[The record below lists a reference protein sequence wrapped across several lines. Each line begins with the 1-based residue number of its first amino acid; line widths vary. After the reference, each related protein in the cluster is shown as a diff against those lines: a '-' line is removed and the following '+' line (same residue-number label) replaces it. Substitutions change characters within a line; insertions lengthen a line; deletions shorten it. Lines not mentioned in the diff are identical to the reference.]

1 MVSTPTSAT
10 SDQVRYSVDDDPTL
24 QDVDRLLADESSS
37 YPRFGSSSN
46 SGVNQAALISL
57 VSLFICS
64 ATSAYLAPHVAT
76 QSLVVVVSLPLVHFG
91 LLAFL
96 AFTHGVLQ
104 PRSIFGGGANRII
117 LGRGDGPQ
125 EQRTR
130 KLALLTGGAS
140 AVAMVLGLWQARWLD
155 GKLGQAVEVRA
166 SSSFRVRRLADA

>member
-10 SDQVRYSVDDDPTL
+10 SEQVRYSVDDDPTL
-24 QDVDRLLADESSS
+24 QDVDRLLADDQDSST
-37 YPRFGSSSN
+37 YPRLSAGSSST
-46 SGVNQAALISL
+46 SGVNQVALISL
-57 VSLFICS
+57 ASLFICS

-76 QSLVVVVSLPLVHFG
+76 QSLVVVVSLPFVHFG

-96 AFTHGVLQ
+96 AFAHGVLR
-104 PRSIFGGGANRII
+104 PRSIFGGGANRIS
-117 LGRGDGPQ
+117 LGRADGPE

-155 GKLGQAVEVRA
+155 GKLGQAVEV
-166 SSSFRVRRLADA
+166 